1 MERKADCSRQFMGE
15 LRKVAIASP
24 SLSVLGFFPCT
35 DHGDRGGQAWC
46 GIFISSSKTSSGF
59 LLMIECRAGLAI

>member
-35 DHGDRGGQAWC
+35 DHGDRGGQAWW
-46 GIFISSSKTSSGF
+46 GIF
-59 LLMIECRAGLAI
+59 LLMIECRARLVIRFNHGK

>member
-1 MERKADCSRQFMGE
+1 MGE

-35 DHGDRGGQAWC
+35 DHGDRGGQAWW
-46 GIFISSSKTSSGF
+46 GIF
-59 LLMIECRAGLAI
+59 LLMIECRARLVIRFNHGK